1 MQDIQRR
8 TVKYHLFGQILR
20 RQHCLVIDWSHM
32 PSAMV
37 KLVCTLFAAWLALP
51 AGAATILVMGDSLS
65 AGYGL
70 QPGQG
75 WVSLLQQDLEPKHR
89 IINASI
95 SGETSDGGLARLP
108 DALSRHKPD
117 IVVLELGANDG
128 LRGLPLSG
136 MERNLQ
142 QMITC
147 RARPRPGW
155 CWWAWPCLAT
165 MARNTPQSSAR
176 CTTASP
182 NATSW
187 PTYRC
192 WWPAL
197 LPTSAS
203 SSLTGCTR

>member
-1 MQDIQRR
+1 M
-8 TVKYHLFGQILR
+8 
-20 RQHCLVIDWSHM
+20 S
-32 PSAMV
+32 SAMV

-70 QPGQG
+70 APGQG

-128 LRGLPLSG
+128 LRGLPLAG

-142 QMITC
+142 QMITLSRKASARVVLVGMALPSNYGPQYTAEF
-147 RARPRPGW
+147 RAVYDRIAKRNQLAYVPLLVAGFATDISKFQPDGLHP
-155 CWWAWPCLAT
+155 AASVQAT
-165 MARNTPQSSAR
+165 MMRTVKAK
-176 CTTASP
+176 
-182 NATSW
+182 
-187 PTYRC
+187 
-192 WWPAL
+192 
-197 LPTSAS
+197 LP
-203 SSLTGCTR
+203 LK

>member
-1 MQDIQRR
+1 M
-8 TVKYHLFGQILR
+8 
-20 RQHCLVIDWSHM
+20 S
-32 PSAMV
+32 SAMV

-70 QPGQG
+70 QTGQG

-108 DALSRHKPD
+108 DALRRHKPD

-128 LRGLPLSG
+128 LRGLPLAG

-142 QMITC
+142 QMIALSRKASARVVLVGMALPSNYGPQYTAEF
-147 RARPRPGW
+147 RAVYDRIAKRNQLAYVPLLVAGFATDISKFQPDGLHPV
-155 CWWAWPCLAT
+155 ASVQAT
-165 MARNTPQSSAR
+165 MMRTVKAK
-176 CTTASP
+176 
-182 NATSW
+182 
-187 PTYRC
+187 
-192 WWPAL
+192 
-197 LPTSAS
+197 LP
-203 SSLTGCTR
+203 LK

>member
-1 MQDIQRR
+1 M
-8 TVKYHLFGQILR
+8 
-20 RQHCLVIDWSHM
+20 S
-32 PSAMV
+32 SAMV

-108 DALSRHKPD
+108 DALRRHKPD

-128 LRGLPLSG
+128 LRGLPLAG

-142 QMITC
+142 QMITLSRKASARVVLVGMALPSNYGPQYTAEF
-147 RARPRPGW
+147 RAVYDRIAKRNQLAYVPLLLAGFATDISKFQPDGLHPV
-155 CWWAWPCLAT
+155 ASIQAT
-165 MARNTPQSSAR
+165 MMRTVKAK
-176 CTTASP
+176 
-182 NATSW
+182 
-187 PTYRC
+187 
-192 WWPAL
+192 
-197 LPTSAS
+197 LP
-203 SSLTGCTR
+203 LK